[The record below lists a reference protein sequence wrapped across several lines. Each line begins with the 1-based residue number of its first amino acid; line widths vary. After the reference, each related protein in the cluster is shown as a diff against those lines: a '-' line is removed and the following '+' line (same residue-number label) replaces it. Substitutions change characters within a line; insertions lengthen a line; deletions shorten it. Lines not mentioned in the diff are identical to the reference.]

1 MRGNVRPSICNAVH
15 GAISSRPHKSAG
27 RDSYII
33 INWYST
39 RTHRKQ
45 TAVMKIN
52 RTPPMCKVT
61 EQGKQHKVKLS
72 ERKINESI
80 GELKNWSLKYTTFTN
95 YRTQRVKF
103 RLLERTQHV
112 CDALGRV
119 ETNGTNGTNGS
130 GVRGSRE
137 WSQECARIRAWF
149 GSAARQA
156 VSVPATQRKRKLTAL
171 YTNMHIIGNLRHPL
185 GKSTLK
191 YL

>member
-1 MRGNVRPSICNAVH
+1 
-15 GAISSRPHKSAG
+15 
-27 RDSYII
+27 
-33 INWYST
+33 
-39 RTHRKQ
+39 
-45 TAVMKIN
+45 
-52 RTPPMCKVT
+52 MCKVT

-80 GELKNWSLKYTTFTN
+80 GELKNWSFKYTTFTN

-119 ETNGTNGTNGS
+119 ETNGANGRLAVAFA
-130 GVRGSRE
+130 GV
-137 WSQECARIRAWF
+137 ECARIRAWF

-171 YTNMHIIGNLRHPL
+171 YTNI
-185 GKSTLK
+185 
-191 YL
+191 